1 MEILYE
7 DRNITVCIKEPGLSS
22 EDRPGADTV
31 PARLRAR
38 WGRPEAYVGVVHRL
52 DTATGGVMV
61 YARTKAAAAAL
72 SAQVAAGSMTKEYRC
87 VCAGAPSPAAGEMQD
102 WLFKDS
108 RKNKVFPVKGPRRGA
123 KEARLAYR
131 VLAERP
137 LTGGAAAACG
147 QAVPQSGAAAS
158 GGVAVPARAGCLGTK
173 AGQKEAAQTQAAQTA
188 ALGPAE
194 RTAAAQKDGPAAEP
208 ACAALCAVRLFTG
221 RTHQIRVQF
230 ASRRHPLLGDGKYGS
245 RAKGPL
251 ALWCCRLTFTP
262 PGAAA
267 PRTFTA
273 PPPAAGFFA
282 AFATEQYDL

>member
-22 EDRPGADTV
+22 EDKPGADTV

-38 WGRPEAYVGVVHRL
+38 WGRPDAYVGVVHRL

-137 LTGGAAAACG
+137 LTAAAA
-147 QAVPQSGAAAS
+147 AAA
-158 GGVAVPARAGCLGTK
+158 G
-173 AGQKEAAQTQAAQTA
+173 
-188 ALGPAE
+188 
-194 RTAAAQKDGPAAEP
+194 KDSPAAEP
-208 ACAALCAVRLFTG
+208 VCAALCAVRLFTG

-273 PPPAAGFFA
+273 LPPAAGFFA